1 MSDIRWTADQQKII
15 NTRDCNILVSAAAGS
30 GKTAV
35 LVERIFKRIMDEKT
49 PVDVDRFL
57 VVTFTKAAAAQ
68 MKERLRN
75 RIEKELDRRPD
86 NKHLQRQLGLISSA
100 HISTIHSFCSFVIQN
115 YFHRIGL
122 DPLFRQGTQT
132 EVELILAEVLIKI
145 LEEEYESGQEDFVD
159 LADMSDLNR
168 HDDGIENMVKQ
179 IYRHAMAQPFPLEF
193 FDQME
198 RFLEIETVEEWERSE
213 LVRKVL
219 RDARQRVED
228 IAGEQQEI
236 IRLCFAPGGPA
247 YYEDHVGEIG
257 DICRSLLS
265 AETYGEW
272 REILSSMTFQTM
284 RKKKDDG
291 VDEEVRIEVMGRR
304 NQCKT
309 SLQNLAKECFASDAA
324 DNLRDLHDMRG
335 KVRTLLRLTRRMH
348 EEFIREKRDRNI
360 VDFNDLEQLALSILL
375 TWDEDKKEHVRTEAA
390 CELAEHFVEI
400 MIDEYQDSNRVQDT
414 LLGSVSREGLPG
426 YCPNIFMVGDV
437 KQSIYRFRGGCPEL
451 FAEKLDTYSPEE
463 GELCRR
469 IDLHQ
474 NFRSRQVVL
483 EAANEVFGLAMHRD
497 IGGVEYD
504 ERAALYAGREFPDT
518 ELPVASQ
525 VDVHALIGKQSAEA
539 EGYVIAGEI
548 LDMVGDEKSLFIRE
562 GKGYRPVEYRDIV
575 ILVLAHAQGQE
586 LYDSLTEAGIPVVV
600 ERRQGFY
607 ETREIQLMVSMLRII
622 DNPHQDIALGAVLL
636 GPMFSFTEEDL
647 AEIRVESR
655 DTDLY
660 DAMCRYERPD
670 ERYERIQQFLAVL
683 DRLRSKVT
691 YATVAELVQDIYE
704 ATGIYESVMMMK
716 DGIQRTANMDNLM
729 EQARQFDGTTYHGLY
744 QFVRYLEQIEQQTE
758 EIGEVNVAG
767 EMENVVRIMTIHKSK
782 GLEFPVCFVA
792 GMGRRLNLPHTDFLS
807 IAPEIGIAAPVVDNR
822 RRTKKKN
829 FYNNAINDCNKLENI
844 GECIRKL
851 YVAMTRAEEK
861 LVLVGCTQ
869 KTEAKKLDAEGRRKI
884 NTMFDM
890 VFSAIQSPVF
900 SLHELPQ
907 EELLTAIQHEMVR
920 ESLEHEELY
929 NFDTSRCYDEHIREQ
944 LLWMDACG
952 EQEKESLPVKVS
964 VSDLKMQSME
974 EKDMGDFTIL
984 THGEEEQEMPVP
996 AFMQSDNRDKDEGKG
1011 TAYGTI
1017 WHQVMAT
1024 IDFMKATSEEAIE
1037 REIDRL
1043 VETGRL
1049 RSEDAEVL
1057 NSKRL
1062 NTFFQS
1068 RLGQEMRQAASKGC
1082 LHREQPF
1089 VMGRKACEIFE
1100 DRREEDIVL
1109 VQGIIDGYYESGDG
1123 IVLMD
1128 YKTDSLKVGEEH
1140 HLLERYQTQM
1150 DLYRKALEEM
1160 TGKQVIRCVLYSFS
1174 LEKEILCQH
1183 DGTIAKS

>member
-1 MSDIRWTADQQKII
+1 MSNVRWTADQQKII
-15 NTRDCNILVSAAAGS
+15 DTRDCNILVSAAAGS
-30 GKTAV
+30 GKTTV
-35 LVERIFKRIMDEKT
+35 LVERIFKRITDERD
-49 PVDVDRFL
+49 PVNVDRFL
-57 VVTFTKAAAAQ
+57 VVTFTRAAAAQ
-68 MKERLRN
+68 MKEKLRE
-75 RIEKELDRRPD
+75 RIEKELKKNPQ

-122 DPLFRQGTQT
+122 DPSFRQGTQT
-132 EVELILAEVLIKI
+132 EVELIFSEVSAKI
-145 LEEEYESGQEDFVD
+145 LEEEYENGQEDFVE

-179 IYRHAMAQPFPLEF
+179 IYRYAMAQPFPLEF
-193 FDQME
+193 FERME
-198 RFLEIETVEEWERSE
+198 KFLEVATVEEWERSE

-219 RDARQRVED
+219 QDARERIED
-228 IAGEQQEI
+228 IAREQQEI
-236 IRLCFAPGGPA
+236 MRLCHTSGGPS
-247 YYEDHVGEIG
+247 YYEDHVREIG

-265 AETYGEW
+265 AETYEEW
-272 REILSSMTFQTM
+272 RGILSSMTFQAM
-284 RKKKDDG
+284 RKKKDDT
-291 VDEEVRIEVMGRR
+291 VVEELRTEVVERR
-304 NQCKT
+304 NQCKKG
-309 SLQNLAKECFASDAA
+309 LQNLAKERFAFGASE
-324 DNLRDLHDMRG
+324 NLRDLHDMRG
-335 KVRTLLRLTRRMH
+335 KVKTLLRLTRRVH
-348 EEFIREKRDRNI
+348 EEFVREKRERNI

-375 TWDEDKKEHVRTEAA
+375 TWDEEKKEHVRTEAA

-414 LLGSVSREGLPG
+414 LLSSVSREGLPG
-426 YCPNIFMVGDV
+426 QCPNIFMVGDV

-451 FAEKLDTYSPEE
+451 FAEKLDTYSEEE
-463 GELCRR
+463 GESCRR

-474 NFRSRQVVL
+474 NFRSRNVIL
-483 EAANEVFGLAMHRD
+483 EAANEVFRLAMRRD

-504 ERAALYAGREFPDT
+504 ERAALYAGRVFPDT

-525 VDVHALIGKQSAEA
+525 VDVHALIGKQNAEA
-539 EGYVIAGEI
+539 EGYVIAREI
-548 LDMVGDEKSLFIRE
+548 HDMVGDEKPLFICGE
-562 GKGYRPVEYRDIV
+562 EGYRPVEYRDIV

-647 AEIRVESR
+647 AEIRAECR
-655 DTDLY
+655 DADLY
-660 DAMCRYERPD
+660 DALCRYEKTD
-670 ERYERIQQFLAVL
+670 ECHERIQQFLDVL
-683 DRLRSKVT
+683 EHLRGKVT

-704 ATGIYESVMMMK
+704 RTGIYESVMMMK

-729 EQARQFDGTTYHGLY
+729 EQARQFDGTTYHGLF

-758 EIGEVNVAG
+758 EVGEVNVAG
-767 EMENVVRIMTIHKSK
+767 ETENVVRIMTIHKSK

-792 GMGRRLNLPHTDFLS
+792 GMGRRLNLPHSDFLS

-829 FYNNAINDCNKLENI
+829 FYNYTINDCNKLENI

-869 KTEAKKLDAEGRRKI
+869 KTEGKKLDAEGRRKI

-890 VFSAIQSPVF
+890 VLPAIHSPIFV
-900 SLHELPQ
+900 LHELLQ
-907 EELLTAIQHEMVR
+907 EELLTAMQREMIR
-920 ESLEHEELY
+920 ESLEHDALY

-944 LLWMDACG
+944 LLWMDARE
-952 EQEKESLPVKVS
+952 EQEESLPVKVS
-964 VSDLKMQSME
+964 VSDLKVQSME
-974 EKDMGDFTIL
+974 EKDVGDFTIL
-984 THGEEEQEMPVP
+984 THEDEEDEMPVP
-996 AFMQSDNRDKDEGKG
+996 AFMQTEGRDKDGRQG
-1011 TAYGTI
+1011 AVYGTI

-1037 REIDRL
+1037 SEIGRL

-1049 RSEDAEVL
+1049 RPEEAEVL
-1057 NSKRL
+1057 NSRRL

-1068 RLGQEMRQAASKGC
+1068 QLGREMRQAAAEGH

-1089 VMGRKACEIFE
+1089 VMGRRACDIFE
-1100 DRREEDIVL
+1100 DRREEDMVL

-1128 YKTDSLKVGEEH
+1128 YKTDALKVGEEH
-1140 HLLERYQTQM
+1140 HLLERYRTQM

-1174 LEKEILCQH
+1174 LEKEILC
-1183 DGTIAKS
+1183 